1 MNKYEMYQLGKRKY
15 QRLSYAEKN
24 RWKKRLK
31 LLAVFLVVGTLFL
44 GGAAIWG
51 TVVLVDKFSAAVS
64 TGSVQENIAKGETQ
78 LKSLAAQ
85 PITTQACI
93 DTVGSLISPTKL
105 LTVPLAKNIESLRT
119 ACWDRKNPQ
128 PSNS

>member
-15 QRLSYAEKN
+15 QRLSYTEKN

-31 LLAVFLVVGTLFL
+31 LLAVFFVAGTLFL

-64 TGSVQENIAKGETQ
+64 NESVQENIAKSEAQ
-78 LKSLAAQ
+78 LKTLAAQ

-93 DTVGSLISPTKL
+93 DTVGSLMSPTGL

-119 ACWDRKNPQ
+119 ACWDRNTPQ
-128 PSNS
+128 PSKS